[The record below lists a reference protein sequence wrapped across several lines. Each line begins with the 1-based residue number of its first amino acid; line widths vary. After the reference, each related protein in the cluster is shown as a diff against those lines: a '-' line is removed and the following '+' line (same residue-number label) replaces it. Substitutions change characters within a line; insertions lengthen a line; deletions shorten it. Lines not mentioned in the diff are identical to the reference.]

1 VQAKKT
7 SDVHQI
13 EYAYDQ
19 NDQAKKNEHRL
30 YSYASKQ
37 KLRSNFSQSVK
48 KLHEDGRTTVP
59 LVEFV
64 EFLIPCILHL
74 ENRVGE
80 KLITMILRHGERAH
94 QWITLNQCRKFSK
107 FQFLEH
113 QAHRVNESFL

>member
-1 VQAKKT
+1 M
-7 SDVHQI
+7 SGG
-13 EYAYDQ
+13 
-19 NDQAKKNEHRL
+19 RL

-48 KLHEDGRTTVP
+48 KWHEDGRTTVP